1 MLLKNGTLVNGEK
14 KDILIIDGKIAE
26 IADYIDLERAK
37 KLSLEKE
44 NKELEILDLE
54 DKYVMPGII
63 DAHTHMRDPGFTQK
77 EDLETGSKACAKGG
91 ITTFADMPNTDPA
104 TITLKDLE
112 LKRKIAS
119 EKCVVNYAF
128 HFGGS
133 KDDNSSE
140 IKKVK
145 GVLSTK
151 VFLNVSTGKMLVED
165 NEVLKKI
172 VESSNFL
179 TVHAEN
185 EMIEKALEYNKDYGK
200 GLYICHVSSREE
212 MEKIQKAKIDKLLNN
227 EKHPV
232 YAEVTPHHLFLDID
246 MRESTKEKEL
256 LYRMKPEL
264 KTKEDREYLWKSIND
279 GSVDA
284 IGTDHAPHL
293 LSEKLEKVT
302 FGMPGVET
310 SLGLM
315 LTAYN
320 QGKVTLEKIQE
331 LMCENHTKIL
341 NIKNKGKLKVG
352 YDADI
357 IVVDLE
363 KEWVVEKKELLSKCA
378 WSPYE
383 GWKLKGKNEITIV
396 NGNVV
401 FLNNKIN
408 FNRGKEVEINE

>member
-1 MLLKNGTLVNGEK
+1 
-14 KDILIIDGKIAE
+14 
-26 IADYIDLERAK
+26 
-37 KLSLEKE
+37 
-44 NKELEILDLE
+44 
-54 DKYVMPGII
+54 
-63 DAHTHMRDPGFTQK
+63 
-77 EDLETGSKACAKGG
+77 
-91 ITTFADMPNTDPA
+91 
-104 TITLKDLE
+104 
-112 LKRKIAS
+112 
-119 EKCVVNYAF
+119 
-128 HFGGS
+128 
-133 KDDNSSE
+133 
-140 IKKVK
+140 
-145 GVLSTK
+145 
-151 VFLNVSTGKMLVED
+151 
-165 NEVLKKI
+165 
-172 VESSNFL
+172 
-179 TVHAEN
+179 
-185 EMIEKALEYNKDYGK
+185 
-200 GLYICHVSSREE
+200 
-212 MEKIQKAKIDKLLNN
+212 
-227 EKHPV
+227 
-232 YAEVTPHHLFLDID
+232 
-246 MRESTKEKEL
+246 
-256 LYRMKPEL
+256 MKPEL

-331 LMCENHTKIL
+331 LMCENPAKIF